1 MINAKD
7 YKAAYSVLNDE
18 FKNNY
23 FKTEK
28 DFENYMKQKVFLY
41 NDVEYVKYQDEIS
54 SIYKYDVTIKN
65 RLDNSQEF
73 DFSIIMQL
81 KEGTDFV
88 MSFSIE

>member
-1 MINAKD
+1 MC
-7 YKAAYSVLNDE
+7 
-18 FKNNY
+18 
-23 FKTEK
+23 
-28 DFENYMKQKVFLY
+28 VFARSGLASLY
-41 NDVEYVKYQDEIS
+41 LVKWVQDVPASGLFFYYISTRGFSQEIPSEIS

-88 MSFSIE
+88 MSFSIK